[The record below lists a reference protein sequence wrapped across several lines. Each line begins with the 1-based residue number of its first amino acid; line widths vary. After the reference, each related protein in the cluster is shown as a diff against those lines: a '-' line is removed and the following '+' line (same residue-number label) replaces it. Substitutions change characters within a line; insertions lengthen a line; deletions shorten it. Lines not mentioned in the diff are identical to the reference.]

1 MVGSP
6 EWVVEYP
13 GSALP
18 SLTLRSQVH
27 PGEWGPHTASFHL
40 DCTVHVPAR
49 GGHVRGRLP
58 CRSVP
63 TLLYWPFMVSMGA
76 WVSHCLPAPARPH
89 ASAQAASSP
98 TFPSPSHAGEP
109 FTTSG
114 ESIDVLPSGHHSFH
128 TKYTAKC
135 TTQGLPV
142 GSTCPRPCLFRV
154 TPSWSRSAATVRFQ
168 LSLVYRA
175 NP

>member
-1 MVGSP
+1 M
-6 EWVVEYP
+6 ECP

-27 PGEWGPHTASFHL
+27 LGERGPHTASFHL
-40 DCTVHVPAR
+40 NCTVHVPAWGER
-49 GGHVRGRLP
+49 
-58 CRSVP
+58 CQDWP
-63 TLLYWPFMVSMGA
+63 TATYRIALSPPLLCWAFVVSMGA
-76 WVSHCLPAPARPH
+76 WVSHYLPVPAGPH
-89 ASAQAASSP
+89 ASPQAASSP
-98 TFPSPSHAGEP
+98 TFPSPGHPGEP
-109 FTTSG
+109 FTTPG
-114 ESIDVLPSGHHSFH
+114 ESIDVIPSGHHSFH
-128 TKYTAKC
+128 EKCTTKC

-154 TPSWSRSAATVRFQ
+154 TPSWSCSAATVRFQ